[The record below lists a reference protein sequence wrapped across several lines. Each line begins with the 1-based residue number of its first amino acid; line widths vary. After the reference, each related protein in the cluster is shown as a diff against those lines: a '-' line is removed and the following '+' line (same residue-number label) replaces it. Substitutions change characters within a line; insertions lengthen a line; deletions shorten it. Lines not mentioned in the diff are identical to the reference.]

1 MKNFKMNKNIVIACE
16 SKSSRSGFNHF
27 AYLLIDKEER
37 GRAKVHYINRTWEEY
52 DFQKVIEKL
61 LDKTSFLTSRQ
72 KTLFLKKAGRI
83 ANGEIKQQFKTIG
96 TIAKM
101 GEIFHANNQKAQN
114 DWKARML
121 KAGLENEGLIMPDD
135 WEELSEDTKQ
145 IRLDSVIKELAN

>member
-1 MKNFKMNKNIVIACE
+1 MINFKMNKNIAIACE

-37 GRAKVHYINRTWEEY
+37 DKAKIHYINRTWEEY
-52 DFQKVIEKL
+52 DFQSVIEKL
-61 LDKTSFLTSRQ
+61 INKTFLLTPRQ
-72 KTLFLKKAGRI
+72 KVIFPKIAKKI

-96 TIAKM
+96 TITKM

-114 DWKARML
+114 DWKARIL
-121 KAGLENEGLIMPDD
+121 KAGLEKKGLIMPDD

-145 IRLDSVIKELAN
+145 TRLDAVIKQLAD